1 MVVKKYG
8 NRRLYDTTESR
19 YITLEE
25 LADRVREG
33 EDVQVVDAKSGKD
46 LTQQTLAHIILES
59 RGAAKLL
66 PVPLLKQLV
75 RMGDDAL
82 GEFFGMYLSSALELY
97 LSAKQGAQAMVPY
110 NPFMQVP
117 MAATNAFARMFG
129 GWGPAPAQA
138 PPPEARPARR
148 PKSPPREAPPV
159 DDTAD
164 QVAALRREL
173 QELKHAL
180 GAGRPPVPEDDEE
193 DVVDDDD

>member
-1 MVVKKYG
+1 MKAADVVATPVVVKKYG

-25 LADRVREG
+25 LAERIRGGD
-33 EDVQVVDAKSGKD
+33 DVQVVDAKSGKD

-82 GEFFGMYLSSALELY
+82 AEFFGMYVSSALELY
-97 LSAKQGAQAMVPY
+97 LHARSGAQAMVPY
-110 NPFMQVP
+110 NPFAQIP

-129 GWGPAPAQA
+129 GWGQPA
-138 PPPEARPARR
+138 PPPQPAPPARP
-148 PKSPPREAPPV
+148 SPPPPE

-173 QELKHAL
+173 QELKDAL
-180 GAGRPPVPEDDEE
+180 RPKGREDDET
-193 DVVDDDD
+193 